1 MYEFYIVMYLTQ
13 CLAQE
18 GTQMITTITIINTSM
33 IIVMFYLMMRSTL
46 KSAKKKKSHIV
57 KISLED
63 ILIVLKLTELK
74 L

>member
-46 KSAKKKKSHIV
+46 KSAKKKKITYSQNFP
-57 KISLED
+57 
-63 ILIVLKLTELK
+63 
-74 L
+74 